1 MTDIY
6 KNQQTLPSTKVID
19 RPSNFCVSVASSS
32 SAIGWLAVSCS
43 SVYFLLA
50 PVWPPL
56 CPLFPPKKRTYNSIT
71 DPFYVSFESKLMD
84 FKYLLDFK
92 YLDYLD
98 YLLDFKYFGLEKKIA
113 CSIFTDVRLKWPFLN
128 IYLFILF
135 VFCFIQQNVKLKPPK
150 TE

>member
-1 MTDIY
+1 MT
-6 KNQQTLPSTKVID
+6 NHPTFVLVLQALLLPLCGLLFHVLL
-19 RPSNFCVSVASSS
+19 C
-32 SAIGWLAVSCS
+32 
-43 SVYFLLA
+43 FLLA

-135 VFCFIQQNVKLKPPK
+135 VFCFIQQNVKLKPPQ